1 MSFCP
6 CKCIRR
12 KLFLKNI
19 PLIVLNDAESKLAPN
34 LKSAYTNFIFFPCL
48 AMFTI
53 SFPLPIAYNSILSI
67 LLFVIFLI
75 DIKNIRTNIISYIQ
89 NKRNILLLIIFFC
102 LFISIFYSQ
111 DKLMAKKGILAALP
125 LLALPISLTRITNL
139 SSKQTDILKKLFVFA
154 CLIASAVYL
163 ILAIIRSGLT
173 DDSYKLQI
181 LPKNYLPYF
190 FNKLSYHHLSPNIHA
205 IFFSLYIAF
214 AVLLIIFQ
222 FKKESFFSKIWQGL
236 LVLYFLIYLILL
248 TSATINFGL
257 YSFLVGYIFFKFSF
271 KKLFHYVIF
280 FGSLIAATA
289 ITGYLLIQKYIG
301 PYTGDGIYR
310 FDSPSMNEKYS
321 FSFLAVLIVSVLAI
335 IIKLTIRKNYILIL
349 ISSIV
354 LIALSLFVYFKQ
366 FIDTKRASPETINN
380 ITVRF
385 NYGAE
390 AIRVIKNNPILG
402 IGIGDKKNKS
412 IVKTEELPPGSL
424 PEHVFN
430 SHNQFLD
437 FWISAGIIPVIC
449 FLLFLINEFS
459 KAFRYKNI
467 VYLGLVYCFC
477 LFCFTDIAMMVQ
489 RGQIFF
495 LFFICLFEIESRK
508 RMATPLLL

>member
-1 MSFCP
+1 
-6 CKCIRR
+6 
-12 KLFLKNI
+12 
-19 PLIVLNDAESKLAPN
+19 VLNDAKSQLVPN
-34 LKSAYTNFIFFPCL
+34 LNSTYTNFIFFPCL
-48 AMFTI
+48 ALFTI

-67 LLFVIFLI
+67 LLFVIFII
-75 DIKNIRTNIISYIQ
+75 DIKNIRTNIISCIQ
-89 NKRNILLLIIFFC
+89 NKRNMLLLIIFFC
-102 LFISIFYSQ
+102 LFISVFYSQ

-125 LLALPISLTRITNL
+125 LLTLPISLGRIANL
-139 SSKQTDILKKLFVFA
+139 SLKQIDILKKLFVFV
-154 CLIASAVYL
+154 CFIASAVYL

-190 FNKLSYHHLSPNIHA
+190 VNKLTYHHLSPNIHA

-222 FKKESFFSKIWQGL
+222 FKKESFFSKIWQDM
-236 LVLYFLIYLILL
+236 LVLYFLLYLIIL

-257 YSFLVGYIFFKFSF
+257 YSFLIGYIFLKFSF
-271 KKLFHYVIF
+271 KKLFHYVVF
-280 FGSLIAATA
+280 FGLLITAAA

-301 PYTGDGIYR
+301 PYIGDGIYR
-310 FDSPSMNEKYS
+310 FDSPSMNEKFLFYS
-321 FSFLAVLIVSVLAI
+321 IAVILMGAFAI
-335 IIKLTIRKNYILIL
+335 TIKLTIRKKYVLVL

-354 LIALSLFVYFKQ
+354 LIAISLFVYFKQ
-366 FIDTKRASPETINN
+366 FIDTKRTSPETINN
-380 ITVRF
+380 ITVRI

-390 AIRVIKNNPILG
+390 AIRLIKNHPILG
-402 IGIGDKKNKS
+402 IGIGDKKNKL

-459 KAFRYKNI
+459 KALRYKNI
-467 VYLGLVYCFC
+467 LYLGLLYCFC
-477 LFCFTDIAMMVQ
+477 LFCFTDMAMMVQ

-508 RMATPLLL
+508 KMTESTQS

>member
-1 MSFCP
+1 MFFCS

-12 KLFLKNI
+12 NLFLKNI
-19 PLIVLNDAESKLAPN
+19 PLTVLNDAESKLAPD
-34 LKSAYTNFIFFPCL
+34 LKSYTNFIFFPCL
-48 AMFTI
+48 ALFTI
-53 SFPLPIAYNSILSI
+53 SLPLPIAYNSILSI
-67 LLFVIFLI
+67 ALFVIFLI
-75 DIKNIRTNIISYIQ
+75 DIKNIRTYMISYIQ

-111 DKLMAKKGILAALP
+111 DKLMAKKGILAALS
-125 LLALPISLTRITNL
+125 LLALPISLSRIASL
-139 SSKQTDILKKLFVFA
+139 SLKQTDLLKKLFVFV
-154 CLIASAVYL
+154 CLISSAVYL

-181 LPKNYLPYF
+181 LPKNYLSYF
-190 FNKLSYHHLSPNIHA
+190 VNKLTYHHLSPNIHA

-214 AVLLIIFQ
+214 AILLIIFQ
-222 FKKESFFSKIWQGL
+222 FKKQSFFSKIWQGL

-257 YSFLVGYIFFKFSF
+257 YSFLIACMFFKFSF
-271 KKLFHYVIF
+271 KKLLHYVIF
-280 FGSLIAATA
+280 FGLLIIATA
-289 ITGYLLIQKYIG
+289 ITGYLLILKYIG
-301 PYTGDGIYR
+301 PYVGDGTYR
-310 FDSPSMNEKYS
+310 FDSPAMNEKYS
-321 FSFLAVLIVSVLAI
+321 FSFLAVIIIGFLAI
-335 IIKLTIRKNYILIL
+335 LIKLIIRKNYILIL

-354 LIALSLFVYFKQ
+354 LITISLFVYFKQ
-366 FIDTKRASPETINN
+366 FIHTKTTRPETINN
-380 ITVRF
+380 VTVRF

-390 AIRVIKNNPILG
+390 AIRIIKKEPILG

-459 KAFRYKNI
+459 KAIRSKHI

-508 RMATPLLL
+508 KMTAPSL